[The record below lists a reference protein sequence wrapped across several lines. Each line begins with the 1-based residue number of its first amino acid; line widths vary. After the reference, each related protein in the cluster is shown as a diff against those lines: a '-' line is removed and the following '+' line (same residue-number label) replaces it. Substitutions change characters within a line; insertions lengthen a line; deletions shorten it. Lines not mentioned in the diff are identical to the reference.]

1 MIKME
6 IENILYKCVSS
17 QIKTL
22 KRRNVEYQIL
32 PQEFSV
38 VQLQKSV
45 QDNLT
50 SFEVPTVHAK
60 DVYSPKLA
68 QLRREESLAVTPTP
82 IQSPRIT
89 IRSLEPDIPPGPPYR
104 PDNPPMVEPDPIQ
117 LPIDVPPTNPIVR
130 NPEPEPPLIVDPI
143 LPPGGGGSGGAGVMI
158 SRFIGSGNIGD
169 FGGDLTGDIQ
179 QIDR

>member
-1 MIKME
+1 
-6 IENILYKCVSS
+6 
-17 QIKTL
+17 
-22 KRRNVEYQIL
+22 
-32 PQEFSV
+32 
-38 VQLQKSV
+38 
-45 QDNLT
+45 
-50 SFEVPTVHAK
+50 
-60 DVYSPKLA
+60 
-68 QLRREESLAVTPTP
+68 
-82 IQSPRIT
+82 
-89 IRSLEPDIPPGPPYR
+89 
-104 PDNPPMVEPDPIQ
+104 MVEPDPIQ